1 MGAKTVISLQVVAS
15 VVVPEVPEV
24 PVVPVVPVVGG
35 VAPGVRGAKVAL
47 DGQSHFQRCSRLSVL
62 ACGGHPSASN
72 VLVAHPR

>member
-15 VVVPEVPEV
+15 VVVVPEV

-47 DGQSHFQRCSRLSVL
+47 DGQSHFQRCSRLSEL
-62 ACGGHPSASN
+62 ACGDHPSASN
-72 VLVAHPR
+72 VLFAHPR

>member
-15 VVVPEVPEV
+15 V
-24 PVVPVVPVVGG
+24 VVPVVPVVGG

-72 VLVAHPR
+72 VLFADPR